1 MRNIILSMVLVSIRA
16 FGQLEMIEHAE
27 PGWSPVPPDV
37 EWVPEAQA
45 SSAAGQMVTSSA
57 RHDSLER
64 ALALITIACAEVRV
78 SETSLWRR
86 AIPRIQVGATAGV
99 SEVVFPD
106 PSGAFVLP
114 RDSYRIS
121 ATLSIHDLVDCSGH
135 SLALLQLSRAK
146 ALYALLLETQ
156 AEARAVARRRCL
168 RLDHELSVLRA
179 RLLAASAI
187 QEYTEILFSQGR
199 AAYQSLQRSRL
210 NVSVARKCIEQIE
223 QERKE
228 LSASFTGTPSHVP

>member
-1 MRNIILSMVLVSIRA
+1 M
-16 FGQLEMIEHAE
+16 FEQTE
-27 PGWSPVPPDV
+27 PEWSPVPPDF
-37 EWVPEAQA
+37 EWVPEAPA
-45 SSAAGQMVTSSA
+45 SPAAGQMFTSSA

-64 ALALITIACAEVRV
+64 ALARIAIACAEVRV

-86 AIPRIQVGATAGV
+86 AIPRIQVGAAAGV
-99 SEVVFPD
+99 SEIVFRD
-106 PSGAFVLP
+106 PSGGLVIP

-121 ATLSIHDLVDCSGH
+121 ATLSIQDLVDCSGH

-156 AEARAVARRRCL
+156 AEARAAARRKCL

-187 QEYTEILFSQGR
+187 LEYTEILFSQGR

-210 NVSVARKCIEQIE
+210 SVSVARNSIEQIE

-228 LSASFTGTPSHVP
+228 LAGCITGTPSRVH